1 MAGDTAGTLAE
12 SGLPADA
19 LEEME
24 RLNDAAAQHHIW
36 LRTRANAPQKQ
47 PWHDH
52 GAEPAPEIPPRPGTA
67 KSPPPIHRAVPHLW
81 RWTDIEPYLH
91 RIAEIAPLEFTDRQQ
106 FLLTNPGLGG
116 ALKVAA
122 TIRVA
127 VSIYKPGDVAV
138 THVHTPNASR
148 TILSAEG
155 GYSTIEGEV
164 CPARRGDLIL
174 TPHGTWH
181 GHGNDS
187 AEPVIWMDVLDW
199 PLLEYLD
206 CIWIKNQEPGGGDN
220 RPAPGPGHSGR
231 LYGSGGMVPRFTSH
245 RRGMGSGATPMFH
258 YQGADIRRMLDGL
271 AAEQGSPYEGIIVEF
286 TNPVTGGP
294 AFPTLSYRA
303 QLLRPGEATLD
314 YRHTAST
321 LYTVIAGQGFTEA
334 GGMRMAWRQND
345 IFIVPNHM
353 WRRHV
358 NQAADTGADTAAV
371 LYSVTDAPLL
381 RSIGQYGEQ
390 GRTPAGEVIELPA
403 TAPQ

>member
-1 MAGDTAGTLAE
+1 MGTDIAGTLAE

-24 RLNDAAAQHHIW
+24 RLNEEAARHHIW

-47 PWHDH
+47 PWHDR
-52 GAEPAPEIPPRPGTA
+52 GREPAPQLPPQPGAA
-67 KSPPPIHRAVPHLW
+67 KTPPPIHRAVPHLW

-91 RIAEIAPLEFTDRQQ
+91 RVAEIAPLEFTDRQQ

-116 ALKVAA
+116 ALKVSA

-127 VSIYKPGDVAV
+127 VSIYKPGDEAV

-155 GYSTIEGEV
+155 GYSTIEGEL

-181 GHGNDS
+181 GHGNDG

-206 CIWIKNQEPGGGDN
+206 CIWIENQALGGN
-220 RPAPGPGHSGR
+220 NSPVPGPGHSGR
-231 LYGSGGMVPRFTSH
+231 LYGTGGMVPRFTSH
-245 RRGMGSGATPMFH
+245 ARGIGAGATPMFH
-258 YQGADIRRMLDGL
+258 YQGGDIRRMLDGL
-271 AAEQGSPYEGIIVEF
+271 ADEEGSPHDGIIVEF

-294 AFPTLSYRA
+294 AFPTLGYHA

-321 LYTVIAGQGFTEA
+321 LYTVIAGNGFTEA
-334 GGMRMAWRQND
+334 GGIRMDWREND
-345 IFIVPNHM
+345 IFIVPNHT

-358 NQAADTGADTAAV
+358 NQAADGAV

-390 GRTPAGEVIELPA
+390 GKTRDGEVVELTSTDPR
-403 TAPQ
+403 